1 MKTDDMLTVPE
12 VMAKLKVSRWTLYT
26 LLRSGELASVVVGV
40 RCRRIPESAL
50 SDYVNRLREEAA

>member
-12 VMAKLKVSRWTLYT
+12 VMAKLKVSRWTLYS

-50 SDYVNRLREEAA
+50 NDYVTRLREEAA

>member
-12 VMAKLKVSRWTLYT
+12 VMAKLKVSRWTVYQLI
-26 LLRSGELASVVVGV
+26 RSGELGSVLVRE

-50 SDYVNRLREEAA
+50 SDYVTQLCEEAV

>member
-12 VMAKLKVSRWTLYT
+12 VMAKLKVSRWTLYS

-50 SDYVNRLREEAA
+50 SDYVTRLREEAA

>member
-1 MKTDDMLTVPE
+1 MKVDDMLTVPE
-12 VMAKLKVSRWTLYT
+12 VMAKLKVSRWTLYS

-50 SDYVNRLREEAA
+50 SDYVTRLREEAV